1 MCKREQYRVQSN
13 VNTSLQKSWLVRCI
27 TGWASQS
34 HTKQTACHTDTSP
47 AANNR
52 GVLGPGSDQVPQLHP
67 VLLMLTSSGESH
79 SSGAS
84 SGNQALSTF
93 VMTQGE
99 RLWPPSFLCHFT
111 QSTCLHP
118 RCTHPLQAGDPS
130 RMKYGEETKPCNSN
144 F

>member
-13 VNTSLQKSWLVRCI
+13 GNTSLQKSWLIRCI

-52 GVLGPGSDQVPQLHP
+52 GVLCPGPDQVPQLHP

-79 SSGAS
+79 SSSAS
-84 SGNQALSTF
+84 SGKSGTEHLRHDPGGKALATLLPLSLHSEHLPASPLHT
-93 VMTQGE
+93 
-99 RLWPPSFLCHFT
+99 PSEGWRSE
-111 QSTCLHP
+111 QNEVW
-118 RCTHPLQAGDPS
+118 RGNKALQL
-130 RMKYGEETKPCNSN
+130 
-144 F
+144 